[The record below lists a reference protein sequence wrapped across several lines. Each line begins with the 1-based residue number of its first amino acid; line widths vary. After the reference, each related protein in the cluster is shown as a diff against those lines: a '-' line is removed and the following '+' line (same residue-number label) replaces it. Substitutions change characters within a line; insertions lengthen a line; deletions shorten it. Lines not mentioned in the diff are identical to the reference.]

1 MNRDML
7 VKAFIFTAGAA
18 IGSVV
23 TWKVIKTKYEQISNE
38 EIESVREEYQRL
50 TKIMRMEI
58 DACRKATS
66 AHTKD
71 EAAANEDITDEDR
84 YVTVDSDDAD
94 DYSDDDDRDFTEKEK
109 EQIEYYKITSRYR
122 GSYTENN
129 EEGEENGDDE
139 VPYINGPYV
148 ITPDEFAS
156 SPPGYNACP
165 LDYYKDGIL
174 ADGWGVQMDIEE
186 TIGEEALEHFGEYVD
201 DVVYVRNE
209 RLELDYEV
217 TQDPRTYKEAERAY
231 SDPNSQYTR

>member
-58 DACRKATS
+58 DACRKATA
-66 AHTKD
+66 AHTKVD
-71 EAAANEDITDEDR
+71 NAVDED
-84 YVTVDSDDAD
+84 DDDAD
-94 DYSDDDDRDFTEKEK
+94 VDYPDDDDRDFTEKEK
-109 EQIEYYKITSRYR
+109 EQVEYYKIISRYR
-122 GSYTENN
+122 GSYEENNENN
-129 EEGEENGDDE
+129 EEGEEDGDDE
-139 VPYINGPYV
+139 VPYINSPYV
-148 ITPDEFAS
+148 ITPEDFAS
-156 SPPGYNACP
+156 SPPGYNCCP
-165 LDYYKDGIL
+165 LDYYKDGVL

-186 TIGEEALEHFGEYVD
+186 TIGEEALDHFGEYVD

-217 TQDPRTYKEAERAY
+217 TRDPRTYKEAERAY
-231 SDPNSQYTR
+231 SDPNSQYT

>member
-23 TWKVIKTKYEQISNE
+23 TWKVIKTKYEQISKE

-58 DACRKATS
+58 DACRKATA
-66 AHTKD
+66 AHTKVD
-71 EAAANEDITDEDR
+71 DAVDED
-84 YVTVDSDDAD
+84 DNEADAD
-94 DYSDDDDRDFTEKEK
+94 YPDDDDRDFTEKEK
-109 EQIEYYKITSRYR
+109 EQVEYYKITSRYR
-122 GSYTENN
+122 GSYNENN
-129 EEGEENGDDE
+129 EIKEEGEENGDDE

-148 ITPDEFAS
+148 ITPEDFAS
-156 SPPGYNACP
+156 SPPGYNCCP
-165 LDYYKDGIL
+165 LDYYKDGVL
-174 ADGWGVQMDIEE
+174 ADGWGVQMDVEE
-186 TIGEEALEHFGEYVD
+186 TIGEEALDHFGEYVD

-217 TQDPRTYKEAERAY
+217 TRDPRTYKEAERAY
-231 SDPNSQYTR
+231 SDPNSQYTQ

>member
-23 TWKVIKTKYEQISNE
+23 TWKVIKTKYEQISKE

-58 DACRKATS
+58 DACRKAT
-66 AHTKD
+66 AARTKVD
-71 EAAANEDITDEDR
+71 DAVDED
-84 YVTVDSDDAD
+84 DDAAD
-94 DYSDDDDRDFTEKEK
+94 ADYPDDDDHNFTEKEK
-109 EQIEYYKITSRYR
+109 EQVEYYKITSRYR
-122 GSYTENN
+122 GSYEESNKNN
-129 EEGEENGDDE
+129 EEGEEDGDDE

-148 ITPDEFAS
+148 ITPEDFAS
-156 SPPGYNACP
+156 SPPGYNCCP
-165 LDYYKDGIL
+165 LDYYKDGVL
-174 ADGWGVQMDIEE
+174 ADGWGVTMDIEE
-186 TIGEEALEHFGEYVD
+186 TIGEEALDHFGEYVD

-217 TQDPRTYKEAERAY
+217 TRDPRTYKEAERAY
-231 SDPNSQYTR
+231 SDPNSQYTQ

>member
-58 DACRKATS
+58 DACRKATA
-66 AHTKD
+66 AHTKVD
-71 EAAANEDITDEDR
+71 NAVDED
-84 YVTVDSDDAD
+84 DDED
-94 DYSDDDDRDFTEKEK
+94 DIDYPDDDDRDFTEKEK
-109 EQIEYYKITSRYR
+109 EQVEYYKITSRYR
-122 GSYTENN
+122 GSYEENNENN
-129 EEGEENGDDE
+129 EEGEEDGDDE
-139 VPYINGPYV
+139 VPYVNGPYV
-148 ITPDEFAS
+148 ITPEDFAS
-156 SPPGYNACP
+156 SPPGYNCCP
-165 LDYYKDGIL
+165 LDYYKDGTL
-174 ADGWGVQMDIEE
+174 ADGWGVPMDIEE
-186 TIGEEALEHFGEYVD
+186 TIGEEALDHFGEYVD

-217 TQDPRTYKEAERAY
+217 TRDPRTYKEAERAY
-231 SDPNSQYTR
+231 SDPNSQYTQ

>member
-7 VKAFIFTAGAA
+7 VKTFIFTAGAA

-23 TWKVIKTKYEQISNE
+23 TWMVIKTKYEQISKE

-58 DACRKATS
+58 DACRKATA

-71 EAAANEDITDEDR
+71 KDAVDEDEDENENDG
-84 YVTVDSDDAD
+84 YP
-94 DYSDDDDRDFTEKEK
+94 YDDDRDFTEKEK
-109 EQIEYYKITSRYR
+109 EQVEYYKITSRYR
-122 GSYTENN
+122 GSYNENN
-129 EEGEENGDDE
+129 EIKEEGEENGDDE

-148 ITPDEFAS
+148 ITPEDFAS
-156 SPPGYNACP
+156 SPPGYNCCP
-165 LDYYKDGIL
+165 LDYYKDGVL
-174 ADGWGVQMDIEE
+174 ADGWGVQMDVEE
-186 TIGEEALEHFGEYVD
+186 TIGKEALDHFGEYVD

-217 TQDPRTYKEAERAY
+217 TRDPRTYKEAERAY
-231 SDPNSQYTR
+231 SDPNSQYT

>member
-7 VKAFIFTAGAA
+7 IKAFIFTAGAA

-58 DACRKATS
+58 DACRKATA

-71 EAAANEDITDEDR
+71 EDAVDED
-84 YVTVDSDDAD
+84 DGDDAD
-94 DYSDDDDRDFTEKEK
+94 EYPDDDDRDFTEKEK
-109 EQIEYYKITSRYR
+109 EQIEYYKIVSRYR
-122 GSYTENN
+122 GSYAENN

-148 ITPDEFAS
+148 ITPEDFAS
-156 SPPGYNACP
+156 SPPGYNCCP
-165 LDYYKDGIL
+165 LDYYKDGVL

-186 TIGEEALEHFGEYVD
+186 TIGEEALDHFGEYVD

-217 TQDPRTYKEAERAY
+217 TRDPRTYKEAERAY
-231 SDPNSQYTR
+231 SDPNSQYT

>member
-7 VKAFIFTAGAA
+7 IKAFIFTAGAA

-23 TWKVIKTKYEQISNE
+23 TWKVIKTKYEQISKE

-58 DACRKATS
+58 DACRKATA

-71 EAAANEDITDEDR
+71 KDAVDEDEDENENDG
-84 YVTVDSDDAD
+84 YP
-94 DYSDDDDRDFTEKEK
+94 YDDDRDFTEKEK
-109 EQIEYYKITSRYR
+109 EQVEYYKITSRYR
-122 GSYTENN
+122 GSYNENN
-129 EEGEENGDDE
+129 EIKEEGEENGDDE

-148 ITPDEFAS
+148 ITPEDFAS
-156 SPPGYNACP
+156 SPPGYNCCP
-165 LDYYKDGIL
+165 LDYYKDGVL
-174 ADGWGVQMDIEE
+174 ADGWGVQMDVEE
-186 TIGEEALEHFGEYVD
+186 TIGEEALDHFGEYVD

-217 TQDPRTYKEAERAY
+217 TRDPRTYKEAERAY
-231 SDPNSQYTR
+231 SDPNSQYT

>member
-23 TWKVIKTKYEQISNE
+23 TWKVIKTKYEQISKE

-58 DACRKATS
+58 DACHKATA
-66 AHTKD
+66 AHTKVDDAVDEDDD
-71 EAAANEDITDEDR
+71 EA
-84 YVTVDSDDAD
+84 DAD
-94 DYSDDDDRDFTEKEK
+94 YPDDDDRDFTEKEK
-109 EQIEYYKITSRYR
+109 EQVEYYKITSRYR
-122 GSYTENN
+122 GSYEENNENN
-129 EEGEENGDDE
+129 EEGEEDGDDE

-148 ITPDEFAS
+148 ITPEDFAS
-156 SPPGYNACP
+156 SPPGYNCCP

-174 ADGWGVQMDIEE
+174 ADGWGVPMDIEE
-186 TIGEEALEHFGEYVD
+186 TIGEEALDHFGEYVD

-217 TQDPRTYKEAERAY
+217 TRDPRTYKEAERAY
-231 SDPNSQYTR
+231 SDPNSQYTQ

>member
-58 DACRKATS
+58 DACRKATA
-66 AHTKD
+66 AHTKVD
-71 EAAANEDITDEDR
+71 NAVDED
-84 YVTVDSDDAD
+84 DDDAD
-94 DYSDDDDRDFTEKEK
+94 VDYPDDDDRDFTEKEK

-122 GSYTENN
+122 GSYAENN

-201 DVVYVRNE
+201 DIVYVRNE

>member
-7 VKAFIFTAGAA
+7 VKTFIFTAGAA

-23 TWKVIKTKYEQISNE
+23 TWMVIKTKYEQISKE

-58 DACRKATS
+58 DACRKATA

-71 EAAANEDITDEDR
+71 KDAVDEDENENENDG
-84 YVTVDSDDAD
+84 YP
-94 DYSDDDDRDFTEKEK
+94 YDDDRDFTEKEK
-109 EQIEYYKITSRYR
+109 EQVEYYKITSRYR
-122 GSYTENN
+122 GSCNENNEFN

-148 ITPDEFAS
+148 ITPEDFAS
-156 SPPGYNACP
+156 SPPGYNCCP
-165 LDYYKDGIL
+165 LDYYKDGVL
-174 ADGWGVQMDIEE
+174 ADGWGVQMDVEE
-186 TIGEEALEHFGEYVD
+186 TIGEEALDHFGEYVD

-209 RLELDYEV
+209 RSELDYEV
-217 TQDPRTYKEAERAY
+217 TRDPRTYKEAERAY
-231 SDPNSQYTR
+231 SDPNSQYT